1 MGFKPW
7 MMIGVKSDYAIDC
20 ATAAPYL
27 LTYLPLDSQSN
38 VILIKT

>member
-27 LTYLPLDSQSN
+27 PTYLPTFGLSVECDPN
-38 VILIKT
+38 